1 MTDFS
6 SFGDGEYPTLP
17 SCIATKDALNRMNL
31 IKKKTRSMSQALLR
45 V

>member
-1 MTDFS
+1 MTDLS
-6 SFGDGEYPTLP
+6 SFGDGEYQTLP
-17 SCIATKDALNRMNL
+17 SYIATKDALNSMTL

>member
-17 SCIATKDALNRMNL
+17 SYIETKDALNRMNL
-31 IKKKTRSMSQALLR
+31 IKKKRRSMSQALLR